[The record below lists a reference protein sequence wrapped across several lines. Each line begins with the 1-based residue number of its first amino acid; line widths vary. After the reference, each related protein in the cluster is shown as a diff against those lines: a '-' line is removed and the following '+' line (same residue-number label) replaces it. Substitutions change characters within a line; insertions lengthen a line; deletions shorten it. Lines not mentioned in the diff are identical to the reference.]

1 MSTPEVKQPRVRTHA
16 LGAYIAGVG
25 FTKDGET
32 LAAATGAGEI
42 HLRSVAGEDAKVVKA
57 HAGAVLSFVPHPDG
71 VSFLS
76 GGDDGRLVR
85 TTAAGETEE
94 LFRQQGR
101 WIEALAA
108 HPAGPFACA
117 VGKELR
123 VWAKGAAAPV
133 ATPAHPS
140 TVAALDFSPDGSRV
154 TAAHYGGVS
163 VWQVAKPGDRPRTLV
178 WKGSHVQVRYSPNGR
193 FIATTTQ
200 DNAIHV
206 WRLSSGQDMQMA
218 GYRTK
223 VRQLVWTAD
232 SRWLLSDAADCFVA
246 WDFSGKGPE
255 GQPPLEFGFGDGAV
269 MTGIACHPASPF
281 LVGGFENGGVRL
293 GDLDGKRELVLH
305 EAPVEDGK
313 PVRAVAF
320 SSDGWCVAAGAE
332 DGTLL
337 TFDLKTS

>member
-1 MSTPEVKQPRVRTHA
+1 MSTAEIKQPRVRTYA
-16 LGAYIAGVG
+16 LGAYIAGVA
-25 FTKDGET
+25 FTRDGET

-42 HLRSVAGEDAKVVKA
+42 RLQAVAGTKTVKA
-57 HAGAVLSFVPHPDG
+57 HDGAVLSFAAHPDG

-85 TTAAGETEE
+85 TTRDGETEE
-94 LFRQQGR
+94 LLKVPGR
-101 WIEALAA
+101 WIEVVGA
-108 HPAGPFACA
+108 HPSGPFACA

-123 VWAKGAAAPV
+123 VWAKGANAPAA
-133 ATPAHPS
+133 TGAHPS
-140 TVAALDFSPDGSRV
+140 TVTALDFSPDGSRV

-163 VWQVAKPGDRPRTLV
+163 VWQVAKPGERPRTLN

-193 FIATTTQ
+193 FLATATQ

-255 GQPPLEFGFGDGAV
+255 GQPPVEFGFGDGAV

-281 LVGGFENGGVRL
+281 FIGGFENGGVRL
-293 GDLDGKRELVLH
+293 GDLDGKRELVLR
-305 EAPVEDGK
+305 EPPEEDGK
-313 PVRAVAF
+313 PVRAIAF
-320 SSDGWCVAAGAE
+320 SSDGWRVAAGAE
-332 DGTLL
+332 DGTLS
-337 TFDLKTS
+337 TFDLKTA